1 MWQEGAG
8 HLAGVC
14 RSQEQKQTRRWGKQS
29 TNLLSDTVEP
39 DKSSKTCYTLF
50 NLKGV
55 SAAPFRISVVIN
67 NASLDMEVDTGAAIS
82 EVIYNK
88 LWV

>member
-1 MWQEGAG
+1 MDCHKCGKKG

-39 DKSSKTCYTLF
+39 DKELEDMLYPIQFEGRLC
-50 NLKGV
+50 
-55 SAAPFRISVVIN
+55 SAFQNIGG
-67 NASLDMEVDTGAAIS
+67 DQ
-82 EVIYNK
+82 
-88 LWV
+88 